1 MHSWLWWLKNIFIA
15 LFSLFFLVFGIN
27 SLVSS
32 YSMKNPYEFIMYFF
46 SSSLIILIS
55 IVGIIYPTF
64 RIREALKLNKTTED
78 GK

>member
-1 MHSWLWWLKNIFIA
+1 MRSWFWWLKNILIA
-15 LFSLFFLVFGIN
+15 IFSLLFLVFGIQA
-27 SLVSS
+27 LMAS

-55 IVGIIYPTF
+55 IVGIIYPAL
-64 RIREALKLNKTTED
+64 RVRAALKLNKMTEN

>member
-15 LFSLFFLVFGIN
+15 LFSLLFLLFGIN
-27 SLVSS
+27 ALMAA
-32 YSMKNPYEFIMYFF
+32 YSVNNPYEFIMYFF

-55 IVGIIYPTF
+55 IVGMIYPAF
-64 RIREALKLNKTTED
+64 RIRAAIKLHKMAEN

>member
-1 MHSWLWWLKNIFIA
+1 MLSWFWWLKNILIA
-15 LFSLFFLVFGIN
+15 LFSLLFLVFGIQA
-27 SLVSS
+27 LMAA

-55 IVGIIYPTF
+55 IVGIIYPAF
-64 RIREALKLNKTTED
+64 RVREALKLNKTTED